1 MDTLDATLA
10 AAMAGYAGRDLN
22 GESFLTYNDNRTVM
36 AVVSVGDLRGQHFA
50 VTSLA
55 AHVADGQVVID
66 HDIND
71 RPLVDALIAAGV
83 PRTQIV
89 LAYAGESVSHAA

>member
-10 AAMAGYAGRDLN
+10 AVMAGYAGRDLN
-22 GESFLTYNDNRTVM
+22 GDSFLTHNEDRTM
-36 AVVSVGDLRGQHFA
+36 MTVVSVADLRGQHFA
-50 VTSLA
+50 GTSLA
-55 AHVADGQVVID
+55 AHIAEGQVVID

-83 PRTQIV
+83 PRAQIV
-89 LAYAGESVSHAA
+89 LAYAGESVTHAA